1 MKTKWFILLLTLCS
15 VIIAE
20 GFGNKEE
27 KVTCVVSGEDIEG
40 DYKE

>member
-27 KVTCVVSGEDIEG
+27 NNLLISDSILPSLRGF
-40 DYKE
+40 

>member
-20 GFGNKEE
+20 GFGNKED
-27 KVTCVVSGEDIEG
+27 KVTCVVSGEDILSLIHI
-40 DYKE
+40 